1 MEAQLTPR
9 QAEVYAAIR
18 QYAAI
23 GRSPSL
29 MELSIKVG
37 MSTWPLRRHLNIL
50 TQKGFLKPRRPKTA
64 RDIHLAE
71 PIAEAA

>member
-1 MEAQLTPR
+1 MQSQLTPR
-9 QAEVYAAIR
+9 QTEVYEAIR
-18 QYAAI
+18 KYAAK

-29 MELSIKVG
+29 RELSIKVG

-50 TQKGFLKPRRPKTA
+50 TQKGLLRPRRPKTA

-71 PIAEAA
+71 NIPEAA

>member
-1 MEAQLTPR
+1 MQAQLTPR
-9 QAEVYAAIR
+9 PADVYGAIR
-18 QYAAI
+18 KYATK

-29 MELSIKVG
+29 RELSAKVG

-50 TQKGFLKPRRPKTA
+50 TQKGLLKPRRPKTA

-71 PIAEAA
+71 HILEAA